1 MKHWFSDLPAFMRDP
16 LDFFIERGTNAREP
30 LVKLRMGF
38 SPVYLV
44 TDATLIKPIMKAS
57 EQTIDKGRLIYKL
70 REIIGQSSMVLS
82 GERHRVRR
90 AAIHQQLARG
100 LATTYVP
107 QLSAV
112 IRRHAAGLANEETF
126 DAHHAM
132 APLAI
137 RVICAILFGPD
148 VLTPGDENALVESVR
163 LVEDD
168 LAAEMFKVVP
178 DLPWVRR
185 RKKAKL
191 AEGRAIMSVVVRR
204 AHENATQSSLLQAL
218 DKLDL
223 TEEELHDEIL
233 LLLLAGHHTSGSAA
247 AWLLYHLAADRDLCA
262 AAAKEARAVSDHAG
276 EIRPDKL
283 KEAAL
288 SLSIAREVLR
298 LYPSAYWLSRETMQ
312 RTELGGVELK
322 AGTSL
327 IMSPWQLHRDPRY
340 WERPRALRRE
350 PVLRDTGLHP
360 VRRGS
365 AGVRRHGSWAS
376 RAPAHVPGIRLG
388 LHVRGPLIGP
398 GRAAKAVGHPGAP
411 AHHPRLAAARA
422 GSPPSRA
429 GPRRTAPARS
439 RTSSQFA

>member
-44 TDATLIKPIMKAS
+44 TDAALIKPIMKAS

-204 AHENATQSSLLQAL
+204 AHQNATQSSLLQAL

-247 AWLLYHLAADRDLCA
+247 AWLLYHLAADKDLCA

-312 RTELGGVELK
+312 RTELAEVQLK

-340 WERPRALRRE
+340 WSDPERFDVNRSYA
-350 PVLRDTGLHP
+350 T
-360 VRRGS
+360 
-365 AGVRRHGSWAS
+365 
-376 RAPAHVPGIRLG
+376 PAYIPFG
-388 LHVRGPLIGP
+388 
-398 GRAAKAVGHPGAP
+398 
-411 AHHPRLAAARA
+411 
-422 GSPPSRA
+422 A
-429 GPRRTAPARS
+429 GPRACVGMGVGLLELQLMCLEFASAYTFEVRSSVPAPRPKPSVTLVPPPITLAR
-439 RTSSQFA
+439 RPRERVLPRLVPVREERLQRAVGL

>member
-16 LDFFIERGTNAREP
+16 LDFFIDRGSNAREP

-44 TDATLIKPIMKAS
+44 TDAALVKPVMKAS

-112 IRRHAAGLANEETF
+112 IRRHAAGLANEEVF

-148 VLTPGDENALVESVR
+148 VLTPGDENALCESVR

-178 DLPWVRR
+178 DMPWVRR

-218 DKLDL
+218 SKLDL

-247 AWLLYHLAADRDLCA
+247 AWLLYHLAADHDLCA
-262 AAAKEARAVSDHAG
+262 AAAREARAVSDDAG

-283 KEAAL
+283 KDAAL

-312 RTELGGVELK
+312 RTELAGIELK

-340 WERPRALRRE
+340 WDHPERFDVKRSYA
-350 PVLRDTGLHP
+350 T
-360 VRRGS
+360 
-365 AGVRRHGSWAS
+365 
-376 RAPAHVPGIRLG
+376 PAYIPFG
-388 LHVRGPLIGP
+388 
-398 GRAAKAVGHPGAP
+398 
-411 AHHPRLAAARA
+411 
-422 GSPPSRA
+422 A
-429 GPRRTAPARS
+429 GPRACVGMGVGLLELQLMCLEFASAYTFEVRSSVPAARPRPS
-439 RTSSQFA
+439 VTLVPPPITLALRPRERVLPRRVPVREEHFQRAVGL